1 MPVGL
6 EVTELK
12 VRSVDVDRNEV
23 SWCVVDTMEDVHDYT
38 FRIYRSESPAGPFE
52 PVSPVFEDRYLF
64 VDSRVPISDKF
75 QVMYYKVQVT
85 QKSSQDTKDFGPAAR
100 TADVDLFANYIRKSE
115 LTLLTQIIGRKVW
128 VFPRRTFGQ
137 RCTACWDPKLAQ
149 KTRAQCRECYDTG
162 YVRGYMDPI
171 EIYMQIDPGTK
182 NYQLQAQQQDQQGQV
197 TARTSFFPSLKP
209 GDVVAELENR
219 RWRITAV
226 TSSQRLRAVIK
237 QELQLREIQKTDIEF
252 KLPLNFDKALKDIQ
266 ASPSR
271 MFTNPHN
278 LDNLDDDLYPNA
290 FAIYETYP
298 ASTDE

>member
-23 SWCVVDTMEDVHDYT
+23 TWCVLDTTEDVHDYT
-38 FRIYRSESPAGPFE
+38 FQIFRSESPAGPFE
-52 PVSPVFEDRYLF
+52 PVSLPFEDRYLF
-64 VDSRVPISDKF
+64 IDSRIPISDKF
-75 QVMYYKVQVT
+75 QIMFYKVRVT
-85 QKSSQDTKDFGPAAR
+85 QKSSGDTKDFGPEARAAE
-100 TADVDLFANYIRKSE
+100 VDLFANYIRKSE
-115 LTLLTQIIGRKVW
+115 LTLLTQVIGRKVW

-137 RCTACWDPKLAQ
+137 RCTVCWDSRLSQ
-149 KTRAQCRECYDTG
+149 KTRAQCIECFDTG
-162 YVRGYMDPI
+162 YVRGYLDPI
-171 EIYMQIDPGTK
+171 EVYMQIDPGTK

-197 TARTSFFPSLKP
+197 TARTSFFPPLKP
-209 GDVVAELENR
+209 GDVIVELENR

-237 QELQLREIQKTDIEF
+237 QELQLREIQRTDIEY

-266 ASPSR
+266 VSPSR
-271 MFTNPHN
+271 MFSNPHN
-278 LDNLDDDLYPNA
+278 LDNVDNDLLPNP

-298 ASTDE
+298 TSMDE